1 MPIKTIFFID
11 WDKALIDV
19 VNGVVARV
27 IPLFARLQA
36 EMQLTPSC
44 QNYSLFDPAN
54 VSNIWVDD
62 IMLKYLEMSSFDHNG
77 HRDE

>member
-1 MPIKTIFFID
+1 MHAANT
-11 WDKALIDV
+11 V
-19 VNGVVARV
+19 GTRV

-44 QNYSLFDPAN
+44 QDYSLFDPAN
-54 VSNIWVDD
+54 VNNILVDD
-62 IMLKYLEMSSFDHNG
+62 IMLKYLETSSFDHKG

>member
-1 MPIKTIFFID
+1 MHAENAVET
-11 WDKALIDV
+11 
-19 VNGVVARV
+19 RV
-27 IPLFARLQA
+27 IPLFSRLQA

-44 QNYSLFDPAN
+44 QDYSLFDPAN
-54 VSNIWVDD
+54 VNNILVDD

>member
-1 MPIKTIFFID
+1 MHAANAVGTM
-11 WDKALIDV
+11 
-19 VNGVVARV
+19 V

-44 QNYSLFDPAN
+44 QDYSLFDSAN
-54 VSNIWVDD
+54 VNNILVND
-62 IMLKYLEMSSFDHNG
+62 IMLKYLEALSFDHNG